1 MRNFNVLDIE
11 TYNNNGKFIPYCIC
25 LILKE
30 KKISIYGND
39 VVKQLINLF
48 EKYKIN
54 DTIYAHN
61 LTFDGSIII
70 ENIQENI
77 KINGILFR
85 SNIYELK
92 IESPKFRVIL
102 KCSYKMF
109 PMSLNKIGNL
119 LKIKTNKMEFPHD
132 FANEK
137 NLYYI
142 GDHPK
147 NKNIKNWNFKEN
159 AINYCFNDCLI
170 TKKMVEEVVS
180 SMDKNEK
187 ETFEKSRSV
196 SSLSLNIY
204 KDKFNIFELETKLS
218 SNNDRILR
226 EGFYGGRCEVF
237 GNKYPEEKVFHFDF
251 SGMYA
256 EVMKEDFYFNNASI
270 TKANNIENGGF
281 YKVDVLSKGM
291 NIPVLPFRER
301 KDNKLIFPNGRW
313 TGTYWFEELKLFQ
326 EEGGEILK
334 IHYKINLEKKE
345 KLFKNFVENYKK
357 LRKNSELDNI
367 FWKLFI
373 NSIYGRLGM
382 DQSNERTEIIHNDEE
397 YLKIRKTKEILKESI
412 INKIRIITFE
422 NEEKNK
428 EVDSNVSIAA
438 QITSKA
444 RIKLYKG
451 FKDVIKN
458 NGRIL
463 YTDTDSIFAGFKE
476 NVLNQQH
483 GEVFWDG
490 NKDDTVI
497 KNAIFALPKGY
508 AVITEN
514 NKETIKIKGF
524 KRNSISFEEFEETFN
539 NDNELTLKEINFKK
553 SNFTLKFEEIE
564 KKIQLNSYDKRIF
577 TDNKKKTIAL
587 NIDDIY

>member
-1 MRNFNVLDIE
+1 MRDFNVLDIE

-25 LILKE
+25 LILKG

-39 VVKQLINLF
+39 VVKQLISLF

-92 IESPKFRVIL
+92 IESPKFKVIL

-170 TKKMVEEVVS
+170 TKKMVEEIVS

-218 SNNDRILR
+218 SDNDKILR

-270 TKANNIENGGF
+270 TKANNVENGGF

-476 NVLNQQH
+476 NVLNQKH

-490 NKDDTVI
+490 NKDDTEI

-577 TDNKKKTIAL
+577 TDNKRKTIAL

>member
-1 MRNFNVLDIE
+1 MRDFNVLDIE

-25 LILKE
+25 LILKG
-30 KKISIYGND
+30 KKISIYGKD
-39 VVKQLINLF
+39 VVKQLISLF

-92 IESPKFRVIL
+92 IESPKFKVIL

-170 TKKMVEEVVS
+170 TKKMVEEIVS

-218 SNNDRILR
+218 SDNDKILR

-270 TKANNIENGGF
+270 TKANNVENGGF

-476 NVLNQQH
+476 NVLNQKH

-490 NKDDTVI
+490 NKDDTEI

-577 TDNKKKTIAL
+577 TDNKRKTIAL

>member
-132 FANEK
+132 FANER

-170 TKKMVEEVVS
+170 TKKMIEEVVS

-204 KDKFNIFELETKLS
+204 KYYE
-218 SNNDRILR
+218 
-226 EGFYGGRCEVF
+226 
-237 GNKYPEEKVFHFDF
+237 
-251 SGMYA
+251 
-256 EVMKEDFYFNNASI
+256 
-270 TKANNIENGGF
+270 
-281 YKVDVLSKGM
+281 
-291 NIPVLPFRER
+291 
-301 KDNKLIFPNGRW
+301 
-313 TGTYWFEELKLFQ
+313 
-326 EEGGEILK
+326 
-334 IHYKINLEKKE
+334 
-345 KLFKNFVENYKK
+345 
-357 LRKNSELDNI
+357 
-367 FWKLFI
+367 
-373 NSIYGRLGM
+373 
-382 DQSNERTEIIHNDEE
+382 
-397 YLKIRKTKEILKESI
+397 
-412 INKIRIITFE
+412 
-422 NEEKNK
+422 
-428 EVDSNVSIAA
+428 
-438 QITSKA
+438 
-444 RIKLYKG
+444 
-451 FKDVIKN
+451 
-458 NGRIL
+458 
-463 YTDTDSIFAGFKE
+463 
-476 NVLNQQH
+476 
-483 GEVFWDG
+483 
-490 NKDDTVI
+490 
-497 KNAIFALPKGY
+497 
-508 AVITEN
+508 
-514 NKETIKIKGF
+514 
-524 KRNSISFEEFEETFN
+524 
-539 NDNELTLKEINFKK
+539 
-553 SNFTLKFEEIE
+553 
-564 KKIQLNSYDKRIF
+564 
-577 TDNKKKTIAL
+577 
-587 NIDDIY
+587 